1 MGNAD
6 IASLQ
11 ESILKD
17 YYSDNARKLHRT
29 VDKIFILFRW
39 VFQADKR
46 GI

>member
-17 YYSDNARKLHRT
+17 YYSDNANGYIVNRRYA
-29 VDKIFILFRW
+29 IR
-39 VFQADKR
+39 
-46 GI
+46 